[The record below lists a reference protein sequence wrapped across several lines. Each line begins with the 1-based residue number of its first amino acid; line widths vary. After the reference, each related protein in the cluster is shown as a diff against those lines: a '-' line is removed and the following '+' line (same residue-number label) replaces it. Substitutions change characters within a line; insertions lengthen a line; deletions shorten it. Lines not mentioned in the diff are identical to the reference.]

1 MHLASVFTVFGC
13 RLPELDA
20 RLERCCA
27 FIRLIGSSEFHDP
40 NFIVFYCITFV
51 YIVSWQLSH
60 LF

>member
-1 MHLASVFTVFGC
+1 MHLASVCTVFGFS
-13 RLPELDA
+13 LPELDT
-20 RLERCCA
+20 RLELCGS